1 MVVKLCCFYIAVSF
15 RTLLARY
22 LPKPAL
28 DVSYLEHAFKPP
40 HEMQQ
45 QQQQRKN
52 NSGSEGK
59 VQFFEIIFIFYSKG
73 LKIIAIIKYI
83 EFKYLSIDV
92 SKKPI
97 MISN

>member
-1 MVVKLCCFYIAVSF
+1 MLLLYSRFFSNIVGKIPTQAGF
-15 RTLLARY
+15 RCLILRAR
-22 LPKPAL
+22 
-28 DVSYLEHAFKPP
+28 KPP

-73 LKIIAIIKYI
+73 LKIIAIIKYF
-83 EFKYLSIDV
+83 ELKYLSIDV